1 MNKEPI
7 SVLDLKERRQLCDDL
22 EDCVLQDKDLLA
34 TIIDEFVYHLSD
46 NEVKEY
52 EVLVG
57 SILGEDDWCKLTPQ
71 AGLSGHSW

>member
-57 SILGEDDWCKLTPQ
+57 SILGEDD
-71 AGLSGHSW
+71 